1 MKTLQIKVDGMM
13 CPRCEKHVVTA
24 VKKVDGVLDAT
35 ASHESGFV
43 TITYETEVNES
54 EIKNAIIDAGYEV
67 Q

>member
-1 MKTLQIKVDGMM
+1 MKTLQIKVEGMM

-43 TITYETEVNES
+43 TISYETEVSES
-54 EIKNAIIDAGYEV
+54 ALKDAIVEAGYEV
-67 Q
+67 